1 MFPHTRI
8 KELFPTGGNSFF
20 EKYGKHNFC
29 SFKHKRINHL
39 NNIFHGIIRKNQR
52 QRTQAQKRIVLAEGT
67 EERTLKAADEIIREG
82 LAELI
87 LIGKPA
93 DILAAAEK
101 AGLKHVSQATL
112 VDPESHDKKE
122 AYADLLVELRKSK
135 GMTKEQALK
144 LVVDPLY
151 LATLMIKNG
160 DADGEVAGAI
170 NATGDVLR
178 PAFQIVKTEPG
189 ISVVSGAFLML
200 TNNPAFGDN
209 GLLVFADCA
218 VHPNPTAEELA
229 QIAVVTARTAKNIA
243 KIEPRVAMLSFST
256 KGSAKN
262 EMVDKVVEATK
273 IAQKMAPDVNID
285 GELQADAAI
294 VPSVGNLKAPGSP
307 VAGKANVLVFP
318 TLEVGNISYK
328 LVQRIAGIEAVG
340 PILQGMAAPINDLS
354 RGCSVSDIVNMVA
367 ITANQAAGLTK

>member
-1 MFPHTRI
+1 MELLEKI
-8 KELFPTGGNSFF
+8 KENAR
-20 EKYGKHNFC
+20 KYK
-29 SFKHKRINHL
+29 
-39 NNIFHGIIRKNQR
+39 
-52 QRTQAQKRIVLAEGT
+52 KRIVLPEGK
-67 EERTLKAADEIIREG
+67 EERTLKAADEILQEG
-82 LAELI
+82 LAQLI
-87 LIGKPA
+87 LLGNPA
-93 DILAAAEK
+93 EISAAAEK
-101 AGLKHVSQATL
+101 YGLKHIHLAT
-112 VDPESHDKKE
+112 VIDPAAHEKKDV
-122 AYADLLVELRKSK
+122 YTDLLVELRKSK
-135 GMTKEQALK
+135 GMTREQAAK

-200 TNNPAFGDN
+200 TNNPAFGEN

-229 QIAVVTARTAKNIA
+229 QIAVVTARTARNIA

-262 EMVDKVVEATK
+262 EMVDKVVKATELAK
-273 IAQKMAPDVNID
+273 QMAPDVNID
-285 GELQADAAI
+285 GELQADAALI
-294 VPSVGNLKAPGSP
+294 PSVGELKAPGSS
-307 VAGKANVLVFP
+307 VAGKANVLIFP

-340 PILQGMAAPINDLS
+340 PVLQGMAAPINDLS